1 MTAARQAGDPRLR
14 SLIRAARRAGDPHA
28 LDLAE
33 AAGRDCRAAD
43 LVVAAEEV
51 GVRDLRLLAAIAATP
66 RELFV
71 PPRSVARAYAD
82 EPIPLAHGQP
92 TSQPS
97 LVAQMIDALR
107 LSGGE
112 TVLEIGTGY
121 GYQTALLARL
131 AWRVYSVERLPDLAA
146 HARANL
152 AAAGITGV
160 EVLVGDGTAG
170 LPEHAPYEGI
180 IVSAA
185 APEVPAPLAEQL
197 AEGGRLIMPVMGQIA
212 DIVTLFTK
220 RRGRLAQIREV
231 TPASFVPL
239 IPGP

>member
-1 MTAARQAGDPRLR
+1 MTAARGAGDSRLQ
-14 SLIRAARRAGDPHA
+14 SLIEAARRAGDPHA
-28 LDLAE
+28 LELAE
-33 AAGRDCRAAD
+33 AAERDCRAAR
-43 LVVAAEEV
+43 LVVAAEEA

-71 PPRSVARAYAD
+71 PPRWMARAYED
-82 EPIPLAHGQP
+82 EPIPLDHGQP

-97 LVAQMIDALR
+97 LVAQMIDTLR

-131 AWRVYSVERLPDLAA
+131 ARRVSSIERLPDLAA

-160 EVLVGDGTAG
+160 EVLVGDGAAG

-185 APEVPAPLAEQL
+185 APDVPAPLAGQL
-197 AEGGRLIMPVMGQIA
+197 AEGGRLVMPVTGQIA

-220 RRGRLAQIREV
+220 RRGRITRIREL

-239 IPGP
+239 VSGP